1 MRRKN
6 KMEKVLKL
14 RCIYLAVVMIV
25 GVIALVLAFA
35 LPNLSEMQSGFASG
49 FGISVL
55 VAGGAMLIKSI
66 LALKNPEKLRKR
78 EIEETDERNVRI
90 MEKSMAITFR
100 ICMLLQAITSIVLVA
115 IDNEW
120 GVYLG
125 LIVGVELIVFAVSY
139 VIICKKS

>member
-1 MRRKN
+1 
-6 KMEKVLKL
+6 MEKVLKL

-25 GVIALVLAFA
+25 GVIALVLAFS

-49 FGISVL
+49 FRISVL

>member
-1 MRRKN
+1 
-6 KMEKVLKL
+6 MEKVLKL
-14 RCIYLAVVMIV
+14 RCIYLVVVMIV

>member
-1 MRRKN
+1 
-6 KMEKVLKL
+6 MEKVLKL

-25 GVIALVLAFA
+25 GVIALVLAFS

-100 ICMLLQAITSIVLVA
+100 ICMLLQAITSIVLAA

>member
-1 MRRKN
+1 
-6 KMEKVLKL
+6 MEKVLKL

>member
-1 MRRKN
+1 
-6 KMEKVLKL
+6 MEKVLKL

-78 EIEETDERNVRI
+78 EIEETDERNVSI
-90 MEKSMAITFR
+90 IEKSMAITFR

>member
-1 MRRKN
+1 
-6 KMEKVLKL
+6 
-14 RCIYLAVVMIV
+14 
-25 GVIALVLAFA
+25 
-35 LPNLSEMQSGFASG
+35 
-49 FGISVL
+49 
-55 VAGGAMLIKSI
+55 MLIKSI

-100 ICMLLQAITSIVLVA
+100 ICMLLQAITSIVLAA

>member
-1 MRRKN
+1 
-6 KMEKVLKL
+6 MEKVLKL

-25 GVIALVLAFA
+25 GVIALVLAFS

-49 FGISVL
+49 FRISVL

-100 ICMLLQAITSIVLVA
+100 ICMVLQAITSIVLVA